1 MARTWTD
8 EQKRVIAQ
16 NNSNLLVSAAAG
28 SGKTAVMVERII
40 QRILDEK
47 HPVDIDRIVVVTF
60 TKAAAAQMK
69 ERIDAAL
76 SSVMLSEKNEKR
88 VVLIRRQLA
97 LLENAVICT
106 IDSFCNYILR
116 NYFNTIDL
124 DPSYRIGDEGE
135 LKLLMSDV
143 ADEVIE
149 EAYSCGDKA
158 FLEFVDGQLPA
169 KSDKRLSEWIIS
181 LYTFSQSHPY
191 PEEWLLQCKKWYD
204 ITTEDEF
211 ENSDVVKFT
220 KEHVKNLLKA
230 AIDEYKD
237 VIEQLADVGGID
249 KYVPVFRNDL
259 SLFEAAYAADSYGSL
274 REKLQI
280 KFERLANAPKDAD
293 EELKERAKELRD
305 RQKKIV
311 GKLSDEL
318 LEWSVEDNIAM
329 IESMAPSAKAFIDL
343 VLAFEKRYSE
353 RKNEDNILSF
363 SDVEHLALR
372 VLRREDGF
380 TPAACELQS
389 LYEEIYIDEY
399 QDSNMVQ
406 ELILTAISRGNNIF
420 MVGDIK
426 QSIYSFRQADP
437 GIFLEKYQ
445 TYEENNPQADN
456 VLICLHN
463 NFRSRANIL
472 YAVND
477 IFRDIMHA
485 GLGGV
490 EYDTDAM
497 LVPGKVFQPF
507 ENHGAEPVTP
517 EGSSVELL
525 LCRIP
530 KDDEEEQEEKEKR
543 EYEAE
548 AVAGRIRELTGDK
561 PQMIWDDSLNNGDGG
576 CRAACYRDIVILLRS
591 ANSAG
596 HVYAEVLNNAGI
608 PAVCSTAYGYFGAP
622 EIVEILNMLRVID
635 NPRQDIALAGVLR
648 SYFCY
653 LTAQELAALKNS
665 SKDTDLYTAVIEY
678 RSHEGEEGFDTELSV
693 KIDKF
698 LDFVDAYRKKASYMP
713 IHELIK
719 DLIYDTEYIVYA
731 ASKKNGKRRM
741 ANLDMLVNKAAE
753 YENTSLHGLFNF
765 LRYIDKLQKYEVDMG
780 EADTM
785 SENDDVVRIMS
796 IHKSKGLEFPV
807 VILTGMGKKI
817 NNKDAAGDVVIDR
830 ELGIGTNVVRVKERT
845 KSQTIIKSAVS
856 KKIIR
861 DNISEEMRILYVAM
875 TRAREKLFITG
886 TVKDEGKAEET
897 WHSKSIFLAEKG
909 IFDYADDASCQNYF
923 DMVMPQALMDESV
936 NNGRFFVTF
945 GKPQDFFDTSGASY
959 MDDFVQTDDV
969 TQTDAAVVADESI
982 ENDYDEN
989 PQEDFETQNQ
999 EIVELPEYPYENDT
1013 ERKAKVTVSELKQM
1027 QHDSD
1032 FDEKSQM
1039 HESIAGITDTEEDD
1053 EPVPSFMSDEEAV
1066 LKGSRR
1072 GSAYHRIME
1081 CIDYGKLPDNEDEMI
1096 DAIKSEIADM
1106 LSDEKIDE
1114 SQKQCV
1120 KVRDIAAF
1128 CTSQIGKRVKNASMA
1143 GKVWREQPFVFEMTD
1158 ENDQAFGQLI
1168 QGVIDLYI
1176 VENDEITI
1184 VDYKTDRVLKGKKE
1198 LRSRY
1203 SIQLDYY
1210 AKALSRLTGLN
1221 VKEKIIYSFTLGYAI
1236 DV

>member
-69 ERIDAAL
+69 ERIAAAL

-88 VVLIRRQLA
+88 VMLIRRQLA
-97 LLENAVICT
+97 LLDNAVICT

-211 ENSDVVKFT
+211 ENSEVVKFT

-249 KYVPVFRNDL
+249 KYVPVFKNDL
-259 SLFEAAYAADSYGSL
+259 SLFEDAYAADSYSSL

-293 EELKERAKELRD
+293 EVLKERAKELRD

-318 LEWSVEDNIAM
+318 LEWSVEDNLAM

-363 SDVEHLALR
+363 SDVEHLALK

-437 GIFLEKYQ
+437 GIFLEKYR

-497 LVPGKVFQPF
+497 LVPGKVFQSF
-507 ENHGAEPVTP
+507 ENQGAEPVTP
-517 EGSSVELL
+517 AGGSVELL
-525 LCRIP
+525 LCCIP
-530 KDDEEEQEEKEKR
+530 KDDEEKQEEKEKR

-576 CRAACYRDIVILLRS
+576 YRAASYRDIVILLRS

-635 NPRQDIALAGVLR
+635 NPRQDIALAGALR

-653 LTAQELAALKNS
+653 LTAQELAVLKNS

-678 RSHEGEEGFDTELSV
+678 RSHDGEEDFDEELSG

-698 LDFVDAYRKKASYMP
+698 LEFMDAYRKKASYMP

-741 ANLDMLVNKAAE
+741 ANLDMLVNKASE

-796 IHKSKGLEFPV
+796 IHKSKGLEFPIV
-807 VILTGMGKKI
+807 FVPDMDKKYNLQDTTERVNFHVKFGLGLDMVDTSLRLRKKSFQKRAMAESI
-817 NNKDAAGDVVIDR
+817 RLNSIGE
-830 ELGIGTNVVRVKERT
+830 ELRV
-845 KSQTIIKSAVS
+845 
-856 KKIIR
+856 
-861 DNISEEMRILYVAM
+861 LYVAL
-875 TRAREKLFITG
+875 TRAVEKLILVG
-886 TVKDEGKAEET
+886 GIAD
-897 WHSKSIFLAEKG
+897 SKYDSSMERWQRRAQTRGGDYGYVYTYSNYLDLAAPVFFK
-909 IFDYADDASCQNYF
+909 
-923 DMVMPQALMDESV
+923 SV
-936 NNGRFFVTF
+936 TSAVLELRTVTF
-945 GKPQDFFDTSGASY
+945 GKA
-959 MDDFVQTDDV
+959 DDV
-969 TQTDAAVVADESI
+969 VSGNNSPNNGNGMNNNDGGNRQLADIFRSRF
-982 ENDYDEN
+982 DYKY
-989 PQEDFETQNQ
+989 PH
-999 EIVELPEYPYENDT
+999 ELSTHLPG
-1013 ERKAKVTVSELKQM
+1013 KFSVSELK
-1027 QHDSD
+1027 
-1032 FDEKSQM
+1032 
-1039 HESIAGITDTEEDD
+1039 
-1053 EPVPSFMSDEEAV
+1053 
-1066 LKGSRR
+1066 
-1072 GSAYHRIME
+1072 HR
-1081 CIDYGKLPDNEDEMI
+1081 D
-1096 DAIKSEIADM
+1096 
-1106 LSDEKIDE
+1106 IDE
-1114 SQKQCV
+1114 SQDEAVHIVQSERKKPVLEADGDTQKNMGAERGNAYH
-1120 KVRDIAAF
+1120 KVFELFDYNVNPDEGSVREFIHGLVLSGRMDAEYENLV
-1128 CTSQIGKRVKNASMA
+1128 RA
-1143 GKVWREQPFVFEMTD
+1143 GKYVAFLNSKLGQRMKKAALSGRMYRERQFITGFPANRIRQEYEACDDIIMVQGIIDCCFEEED
-1158 ENDQAFGQLI
+1158 GY
-1168 QGVIDLYI
+1168 V
-1176 VENDEITI
+1176 I
-1184 VDYKTDRVLKGKKE
+1184 VDYKTDHVEPANAEEILKKRYTE
-1198 LRSRY
+1198 QLR
-1203 SIQLDYY
+1203 LY
-1210 AKALSRLTGLN
+1210 ADALEQISDVK
-1221 VKEKIIYSFTLGYAI
+1221 VKECIIYSVSVNREIKL
-1236 DV
+1236 